1 MVVPVLKNQPAIAA
15 ALSAGMVALVAYPL
29 PYRLGLI
36 LAALV
41 GIAVGTVLEG
51 RKSSMETQSTEGNL

>member
-15 ALSAGMVALVAYPL
+15 AFSAGVVALVAFSL
-29 PYRLGLI
+29 PYKLGLI

-41 GIAVGTVLEG
+41 GIVVGTLLEN
-51 RKSSMETQSTEGNL
+51 RKSPKETL